1 MAFEQIS
8 GGLNFKIP
16 TKGTKNWAQKLKTLA
31 WQVISGHR
39 HTGSGDGNQIP
50 TGGLENNAVTTAK
63 LAKNIGQHVATTLT
77 PAGTTQDIDFNNG
90 NVQTLDLGA
99 APGDV
104 TVTLTNPAAGH
115 LYTIW
120 MIQGAVARDVIWP
133 AAVKWPGGQKPIL
146 SSTNDAVDKVTL
158 YYDGATY
165 RGDWDTN
172 YS

>member
-1 MAFEQIS
+1 
-8 GGLNFKIP
+8 
-16 TKGTKNWAQKLKTLA
+16 
-31 WQVISGHR
+31 
-39 HTGSGDGNQIP
+39 
-50 TGGLENNAVTTAK
+50 
-63 LAKNIGQHVATTLT
+63 
-77 PAGTTQDIDFNNG
+77 
-90 NVQTLDLGA
+90 
-99 APGDV
+99 
-104 TVTLTNPAAGH
+104 
-115 LYTIW
+115 